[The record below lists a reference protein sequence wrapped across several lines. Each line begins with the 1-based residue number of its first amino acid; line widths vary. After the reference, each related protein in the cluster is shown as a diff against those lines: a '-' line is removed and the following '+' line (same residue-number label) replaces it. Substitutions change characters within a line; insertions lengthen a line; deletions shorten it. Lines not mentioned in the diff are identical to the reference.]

1 VQLLSIAMSVNAC
14 VSAKFGWGL
23 HVSQIPFADYSP
35 VLICIWVS
43 EILFTLAASFV
54 KLSILVFYL
63 RLAATTTYRRVIYGS
78 IVFIIAWATTFTIL
92 SIFVRFLHYPAH

>member
-1 VQLLSIAMSVNAC
+1 MSVNAC
-14 VSAKFGWGL
+14 VSTKYGWGL
-23 HVSQIPFADYSP
+23 HLYQIPFADFTP
-35 VLICIWVS
+35 VLICIWLS

-63 RLAATTTYRRVIYGS
+63 RLATTKLYRRVIYGS

-92 SIFVRFLHYPAH
+92 SIFV